1 MFQTRLIFE
10 ENDKEEYFNFFS
22 QTNIDIFYRFA
33 NKAAGIVFQCQ
44 CEKGEK
50 KKKWL
55 RDLRNLNLVEAQR
68 DLKAWSWFTLTL
80 RMMVDWLPIHK
91 AIKTWKNSEE
101 S

>member
-50 KKKWL
+50 KRSDYVTLGIWIWL
-55 RDLRNLNLVEAQR
+55 KHRE
-68 DLKAWSWFTLTL
+68 T
-80 RMMVDWLPIHK
+80 
-91 AIKTWKNSEE
+91 
-101 S
+101 

>member
-50 KKKWL
+50 KE
-55 RDLRNLNLVEAQR
+55 V
-68 DLKAWSWFTLTL
+68 
-80 RMMVDWLPIHK
+80 I
-91 AIKTWKNSEE
+91 TWP
-101 S
+101 